1 MRVRRVVIPTLTL
14 VCMLA
19 QANPAFAMS
28 SEDIA
33 GLVSSSPTVSI
44 EMVEQATEPMV
55 YAANSV
61 VFTDLAGYDWAKD
74 AINAMASKGIIAGVG
89 DNKFAPASNV
99 KLVEFAAMAM
109 RAFGGED
116 ASTTIASEQ
125 GNLNEIASQNGSSYW
140 GNSVICAAQKYGLTE
155 KFGTTKEVWEDS
167 ASRAE
172 MAYIVMS
179 LAEQMGDEQ
188 FSITDGIENN
198 IGDYDKVRSY
208 GNYMSYILKAYS
220 NGILCGVNNN
230 GDYAPDAYA
239 KRAEAAAIIQRLVDP
254 SKRIEVTIKEAPPVT
269 PPTIQEGDNI
279 GKSGVVYPKEG
290 DIGPNG
296 QPITRD
302 KITGVL
308 GFGENTGQ
316 KGGIYL
322 GLKSPINGAEIKVG
336 STAPDSYDNMGGD
349 YIEKNGYVYWY
360 DEWVKIDNTAYAKLG
375 KEHPASN
382 SGIGTKADIY
392 GNITSNSSEAM
403 WEVKSVA
410 GMAMWQPIYHG

>member
-1 MRVRRVVIPTLTL
+1 MKFKKQAIAV
-14 VCMLA
+14 LA
-19 QANPAFAMS
+19 LAMAVQS
-28 SEDIA
+28 GI
-33 GLVSSSPTVSI
+33 TVGNLS
-44 EMVEQATEPMV
+44 MPVQKV
-55 YAANSV
+55 YAATATFN
-61 VFTDLAGYDWAKD
+61 DLSGYDWAKD

-279 GKSGVVYPKEG
+279 MADGTVYPKEG

-308 GFGENTGQ
+308 GFGNNQ

-322 GLKSPINGAEIKVG
+322 GVKYPTNGAEIKVG
-336 STAPDSYDNMGGD
+336 STAADSYDNMGGD
-349 YIEKNGYVYWY
+349 YIEKNGYVYWE
-360 DEWVKIDNTAYAKLG
+360 DEWAKINKVASQKIK

-382 SGIGTKADIY
+382 SNIGMMADIN
-392 GNITSNSSEAM
+392 GNITTNRSEAL
-403 WEVKSVA
+403 WEVQNVF
-410 GMAMWQPIYHG
+410 GTAMWTKINFAN

>member
-1 MRVRRVVIPTLTL
+1 MKFKKQAIAV
-14 VCMLA
+14 LA
-19 QANPAFAMS
+19 LAMAVQS
-28 SEDIA
+28 GI
-33 GLVSSSPTVSI
+33 TVGNLS
-44 EMVEQATEPMV
+44 MPVQKV
-55 YAANSV
+55 YAATATFN
-61 VFTDLAGYDWAKD
+61 DLSGYDWAKD

-116 ASTTIASEQ
+116 ASTTIANEQ

-279 GKSGVVYPKEG
+279 TATGTVYPKEG

-302 KITGVL
+302 PVTGVL
-308 GFGENTGQ
+308 GFGNNQ

-322 GLKSPINGAEIKVG
+322 GVTLGGNGAKIEVG
-336 STAPDSYDNMGGD
+336 DTAPDSYDNMGGR
-349 YIEKNGYVYWY
+349 YIEMNGYTFWE
-360 DEWVKIDNTAYAKLG
+360 DEWAMIDKVASQKIK

-382 SGIGTKADIY
+382 SNIGMMADIN
-392 GNITSNSSEAM
+392 GNITTNRSEAM
-403 WEVKSVA
+403 WEVKDVF
-410 GMAMWQPIYHG
+410 GMAMWTGLTNK